1 LCNWIPEGV
10 RDSAGTDTNF
20 GRNVL
25 FLPVLEV
32 KLNDL
37 KVNRLQGLQ
46 GNVIGRGHGTVLL
59 SVAQ

>member
-1 LCNWIPEGV
+1 MGN
-10 RDSAGTDTNF
+10 RAAADSKF
-20 GRNVL
+20 GSDVL

-46 GNVIGRGHGTVLL
+46 GNVIGRGQGSVLL